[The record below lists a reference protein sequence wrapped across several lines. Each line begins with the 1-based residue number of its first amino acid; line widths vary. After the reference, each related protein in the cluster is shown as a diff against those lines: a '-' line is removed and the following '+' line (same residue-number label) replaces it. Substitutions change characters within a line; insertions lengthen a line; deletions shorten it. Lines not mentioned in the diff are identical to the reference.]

1 MPHSRFQMPLTRHTA
16 YVLGRHA
23 LTESSWIVSL
33 FTREKGKV
41 RAVAKGGRQVKSPF
55 RGALEPFNRV
65 RVELFAKEG
74 QELWSLR
81 VADLE
86 EGALELFSPWDR
98 AAVLFGA
105 VEVLERGLADHAAE
119 EETWRLAGA
128 YLAGLRAGISPA
140 LAWPWFLY
148 WFLHLHGVLSP
159 PRACAACGG
168 ALSGDP
174 PPPAAYASRQE
185 GWLCGSCSGGEVGSQ
200 AGLDAEAARLLARF
214 RSSALAEMAEGD
226 PPAPPALK
234 GLADV
239 VYLAVTGFLGRPLKA
254 APSIE
259 ALYESG
265 KREQT
270 SFSGKQEGSG
280 RQE

>member
-1 MPHSRFQMPLTRHTA
+1 MPLIRHTA
-16 YVLGRHA
+16 FVLSRHP

-33 FTREKGKV
+33 FTRERGKL
-41 RAVAKGGRQVKSPF
+41 RAVAKGGRRVKSPF
-55 RGALEPFNRV
+55 RGALEPFTRV
-65 RVELFAKEG
+65 RVELSAKEG

-86 EGALELFSPWDR
+86 EGALALFSPWDR

-105 VEVLERGLADHAAE
+105 LEVLERGLADHSAE
-119 EETWRLAGA
+119 EETWRLVGA
-128 YLAGLRAGISPA
+128 FLAGLRGGASPA

-159 PRACAACGG
+159 PRACVACGG
-168 ALSGDP
+168 GLTGDP
-174 PPPAAYASRQE
+174 SPPAAYASRQE
-185 GWLCGSCSGGEVGSQ
+185 GWVCGPCSAGEVGPQ
-200 AGLDAEAARLLARF
+200 APLTREAARLLARF
-214 RSSALAEMAEGD
+214 RARTLTEMRDGEL
-226 PPAPPALK
+226 PAPAALK

-239 VYLAVTGFLGRPLKA
+239 VYLAATGFLGRPLKA
-254 APSIE
+254 APSLE
-259 ALYESG
+259 ALYENT
-265 KREQT
+265 KREQK